1 MSVGLTPSVEE
12 TAAVLAA
19 ADGTAANGARYVQG
33 ARKWVL
39 LVSLGVVFFTL
50 LTLYASCL
58 GVLLPNQIQDLD
70 PAGKAKTLGVIYAI
84 TSVFS
89 TLTTPIAGALSDR
102 TRSRFGRRT
111 PWIVVGAT
119 IGGIAIILTP
129 YGGGLV
135 GITAIWLVS
144 VVTLNAMQPAITTL
158 VADRFVA
165 EERGLA
171 SGVVGGA
178 MTAGVSFGTFFAG
191 TMADRIPL
199 AYGIVGGAIIVVC
212 LAFVAINPEPR
223 VALPPAA
230 PFRWGAFAKGFWISP
245 REYPDFAWAFLGR
258 FAIYMGY
265 QAILTYLLYILQDHI
280 GLSQAKA
287 NATIATM
294 SIVTFVAL
302 VISGLGSGLLSDRLG
317 RRKPL
322 VFVASLIMAAAVA
335 MPLIVPTVQG
345 MMAYAVLIGLG
356 YGAFMSVD
364 LALMT
369 QVLPKAKAGEEDATG
384 KDLGILTTAVNVP
397 QILSPVMAAMLLSA
411 TGNSYPA
418 LFVVSGI
425 FVLVGSFFVLP
436 IRSVR

>member
-1 MSVGLTPSVEE
+1 MSSVPMALRDQVPAAEGAGLHWVS
-12 TAAVLAA
+12 
-19 ADGTAANGARYVQG
+19 GR
-33 ARKWVL
+33 RKWVL
-39 LVSLGVVFFTL
+39 LVSMGTVFFTL
-50 LTLYASCL
+50 LTLYASVL
-58 GVLLPNQIQDLD
+58 GVLLPNQIQNLD
-70 PAGKAKTLGVIYAI
+70 PVGKAQTLGVIYAI

-111 PWIVVGAT
+111 PWIIVGGT
-119 IGGIAIILTP
+119 IGGTAIILTP
-129 YGGGLV
+129 HAPGLV
-135 GITAIWLVS
+135 GITAIWLVA
-144 VVTLNAMQPAITTL
+144 VVSLNAMQPAITTL
-158 VADRFVA
+158 VADRFSPT
-165 EERGLA
+165 ERGLA

-191 TMADRIPL
+191 TLADRIQL
-199 AYGIVGGAIIVVC
+199 AYGVVGAAIIVAC

-223 VALPPAA
+223 VALSAA
-230 PFRWGAFAKGFWISP
+230 PPFRLGAFLKGFWISP
-245 REYPDFAWAFLGR
+245 REHPDFAWAFAGR

-280 GLSQAKA
+280 GLSQSVA

-302 VISGLGSGLLSDRLG
+302 VFSGLGSGVLSDRLG

-322 VFVASLIMAAAVA
+322 VFIASLIMALAVA
-335 MPLIVPTVQG
+335 MPLFAPTPGG

-369 QVLPKAKAGEEDATG
+369 QVLPKAREGEEDATG
-384 KDLGILTTAVNVP
+384 KDLGILTTAINVP
-397 QILSPVMAAMLLSA
+397 QILSPVMAAMLLSL
-411 TGNSYPA
+411 TGNSYPTLFIVSG
-418 LFVVSGI
+418 LFVI
-425 FVLVGSFFVLP
+425 AGSFLVLP

>member
-1 MSVGLTPSVEE
+1 M
-12 TAAVLAA
+12 LAA
-19 ADGTAANGARYVQG
+19 ADPHSANWVSGRG
-33 ARKWVL
+33 KWVL
-39 LVSLGVVFFTL
+39 LVSLGTVFFTL
-50 LTLYASCL
+50 LTLYASVL
-58 GVLLPNQIQDLD
+58 GVLLPNQIQNLD
-70 PAGKAKTLGVIYAI
+70 PAGKAQTLGVIYAI

-111 PWIVVGAT
+111 PWIVIGGTV
-119 IGGIAIILTP
+119 GGIAIILTP
-129 YGGGLV
+129 HGGNLV
-135 GITAIWLVS
+135 GITAIWLVA

-158 VADRFVA
+158 VADRFA
-165 EERGLA
+165 PAERGLA

-191 TMADRIPL
+191 SLANRIPL
-199 AYGIVGGAIIVVC
+199 AYGIVGGAIVIAS
-212 LAFVAINPEPR
+212 LGFVMFNPEPR
-223 VALPPAA
+223 VALPAA
-230 PFRWGAFAKGFWISP
+230 RPFRLGAFLKGFWISP
-245 REYPDFAWAFLGR
+245 REHPDFAWAFAGR

-280 GLSQAKA
+280 GLSQSVA

-302 VISGLGSGLLSDRLG
+302 VISGLGSGVLSDRIG

-322 VFVASLIMAAAVA
+322 VFLASLVMALAVT
-335 MPLIVPTVQG
+335 MPLFVPTAGG

-369 QVLPKAKAGEEDATG
+369 QVLPKAREGEEDTTG
-384 KDLGILTTAVNVP
+384 KDLGILTTAINVP
-397 QILSPVMAAMLLSA
+397 QILSPVMAAALLSL

-418 LFVVSGI
+418 LFIVSGL
-425 FVLVGSFFVLP
+425 FVIVGSFLVLP
-436 IRSVR
+436 IKSVR

>member
-1 MSVGLTPSVEE
+1 MSVGLTPSLEE
-12 TAAVLAA
+12 PAAVVAA
-19 ADGTAANGARYVQG
+19 ATDDAAGPTPFVTGR
-33 ARKWVL
+33 RKWVL

-58 GVLLPNQIQDLD
+58 GVLLPNQIQNID
-70 PAGKAKTLGVIYAI
+70 PAGKAKTLGIIYAI

-111 PWIVVGAT
+111 PWIVIGAT
-119 IGGIAIILTP
+119 IGGVAIILTP

-144 VVTLNAMQPAITTL
+144 VVTLNSMQPAITTL
-158 VADRFVA
+158 VADRFPP

-191 TMADRIPL
+191 TLASRIPL
-199 AYGIVGGAIIVVC
+199 AYGIVGTAIIVVC
-212 LAFVAINPEPR
+212 LAFVVINPEPR
-223 VALPPAA
+223 VALPPAT
-230 PFRWGAFAKGFWISP
+230 PLKLGAFLKGFWISP
-245 REYPDFAWAFLGR
+245 RDHPDFAWAFLGR

-280 GLSQAKA
+280 GMSQASA
-287 NATIATM
+287 NRMIASM
-294 SIVTFVAL
+294 SIITFVAL
-302 VISGLGSGLLSDRLG
+302 VVSGLGSGVLSDRLG

-322 VFVASLIMAAAVA
+322 VFLASLVMAAAVA
-335 MPLIVPTVQG
+335 MPLIVPTAQG
-345 MMAYAVLIGLG
+345 MFAYAVLIGLG

-369 QVLPKAKAGEEDATG
+369 QVLPKPKPGAEDATG

-397 QILSPVMAAMLLSA
+397 QILSPVMAAALLSS
-411 TGNSYPA
+411 TGNNYTV
-418 LFVVSGI
+418 LFMVSGV
-425 FVLVGSFFVLP
+425 FVLVGSFLVLP

>member
-1 MSVGLTPSVEE
+1 MSVGLTPSLEE
-12 TAAVLAA
+12 PAAVLAA
-19 ADGTAANGARYVQG
+19 ATDGAAARHYVTG
-33 ARKWVL
+33 RRKWVL
-39 LVSLGVVFFTL
+39 LVSLGLVFFTL

-58 GVLLPNQIQDLD
+58 GVLLPNQIQNID
-70 PAGKAKTLGVIYAI
+70 PAGKAKTLGIIYAI

-119 IGGIAIILTP
+119 IGGVAIILTP
-129 YGGGLV
+129 HGGGLV

-158 VADRFVA
+158 VADRFPP

-191 TMADRIPL
+191 TLASQIPL
-199 AYGIVGGAIIVVC
+199 AYGIVGTAIIVVC
-212 LAFVAINPEPR
+212 LAFVLVNPEPQ
-223 VALPPAA
+223 VALPPST
-230 PFRWGAFAKGFWISP
+230 PLKLGAFLKGFWISP
-245 REYPDFAWAFLGR
+245 RAYPDFAWAFLGR
-258 FAIYMGY
+258 FCIYMGY

-280 GLSQAKA
+280 GMSQGRA
-287 NATIATM
+287 NQMIASM

-302 VISGLGSGLLSDRLG
+302 VVSGLGSGVLSDRLG

-322 VFVASLIMAAAVA
+322 VFLASLIMAAAVA
-335 MPLIVPTVQG
+335 MPLIVPTAHG
-345 MMAYAVLIGLG
+345 MFAYAVLIGLG

-369 QVLPKAKAGEEDATG
+369 QVLPKPRPGEEDATG

-397 QILSPVMAAMLLSA
+397 QILSPVMAAALLSA
-411 TGNSYPA
+411 TGNNYTV
-418 LFVVSGI
+418 LFIVSGV
-425 FVLVGSFFVLP
+425 FVLVGSFLVLP

>member
-1 MSVGLTPSVEE
+1 MSVGLTPPVEE
-12 TAAVLAA
+12 PEAIIIAARDDAGSTQWVS
-19 ADGTAANGARYVQG
+19 GYE
-33 ARKWVL
+33 KWKL

-58 GVLLPNQIQDLD
+58 GVLLPNQIQNLD
-70 PAGKAKTLGVIYAI
+70 PAGKAQTLGIIYAI

-89 TLTTPIAGALSDR
+89 TLTTPISGALSDR
-102 TRSRFGRRT
+102 TRGRFGRRT

-119 IGGIAIILTP
+119 IGGGAIILTP

-135 GITAIWLVS
+135 GITMIWLVS
-144 VVTLNAMQPAITTL
+144 VVTLNSMQPAITTL
-158 VADRFVA
+158 VADRFPP

-191 TMADRIPL
+191 TLADRIPL
-199 AYGIVGGAIIVVC
+199 AYGIVGSAIIVAC
-212 LAFVAINPEPR
+212 LLFVMLNPEPR
-223 VALPPAA
+223 TALPPAA
-230 PFRWGAFAKGFWISP
+230 PFRLGAFLKGFWISP
-245 REYPDFAWAFLGR
+245 REHPDFAWAFLGR

-280 GLSQAKA
+280 GLSQARA

-302 VISGLGSGLLSDRLG
+302 VVSGLGSGVLSDRLR

-322 VFVASLIMAAAVA
+322 VFAASLIMAAAVA

-369 QVLPKAKAGEEDATG
+369 QVLPKPKPGEEDATG

-397 QILSPVMAAMLLSA
+397 QILSPVMAAALLSA
-411 TGNSYPA
+411 SGNSYPL

-425 FVLVGSFFVLP
+425 FVLVGSFLVLP
-436 IRSVR
+436 IKSVR